1 MTTPATDPD
10 QATRDEAKR
19 RPWLRWTAGLI
30 AIVAITAVAL
40 AVSRSNSPEPDSSG
54 LLVQQTVQA
63 GDVAVTVTPEAVQ
76 SGRAA
81 FAITLDAH
89 AGSLDADLAAV
100 SSLVID
106 GVDAG
111 PAAWTGS
118 APGGHHQEGQL
129 EFTAPEDPTELV
141 LSIGGLPGPVTITW
155 PKPSAE

>member
-1 MTTPATDPD
+1 MTSPATDPD
-10 QATRDEAKR
+10 QTMLDEARR

-30 AIVAITAVAL
+30 AIVVITAVAL

-63 GDVAVTVTPEAVQ
+63 GEVAVTVTPEAVQ

-81 FAITLDAH
+81 FAVTLDAH
-89 AGSLDADLAAV
+89 EGSLDADLAAV
-100 SSLVID
+100 STLVID

-111 PAAWTGS
+111 PATWIGP

-155 PKPSAE
+155 PKPSAQ